1 LTVLVTW
8 RAALCA
14 APTILVLAGSA
25 WMASHACQVRDR
37 AAAAKEFD
45 CEIIIE
51 NTPADDDRM
60 HRVAL
65 KHEAILDLLDGRLT
79 FDEAVARFRDVTAG
93 SAEAR
98 ANLRESGAGTTDE
111 ERVIE
116 QVLAF
121 ARVQAARKPLRYG
134 PAMVRL
140 ESQAKSRF
148 AHTTA
153 G

>member
-1 LTVLVTW
+1 MLSTW

-25 WMASHACQVRDR
+25 WMASHACQARDR
-37 AAAAKEFD
+37 ATAAAEPD
-45 CEIIIE
+45 CEIIIA
-51 NTPADDDRM
+51 NSPADEDRM

-65 KHEAILDLLDGRLT
+65 KHEVVLDLLDGRLT
-79 FDEAVARFRDVTAG
+79 FEEAVARFRDVTGG
-93 SAEAR
+93 SAEAL

-111 ERVIE
+111 QRVVE

-121 ARVQAARKPLRYG
+121 ARVQASRKPSRYG

-140 ESQAKSRF
+140 ELEAKSRF
-148 AHTTA
+148 AGTVA